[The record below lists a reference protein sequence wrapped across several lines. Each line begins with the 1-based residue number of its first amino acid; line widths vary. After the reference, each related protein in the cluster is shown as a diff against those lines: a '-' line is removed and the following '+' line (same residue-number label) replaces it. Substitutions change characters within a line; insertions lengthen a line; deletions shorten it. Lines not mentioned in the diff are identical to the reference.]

1 MTLDPRLVRPAA
13 LLALLALPAADW
25 ACNPGNAT
33 RAPTTAASAAPT
45 EGHEPGLQRLH
56 KWSDRILQGEAPAS
70 DVCLAELANLGVKT
84 VLSVDGAVP
93 DVARAA
99 RFGLA
104 YVHVPVG
111 YDGITPDEQA
121 RIVRATLDSPG
132 PIYIHCHH
140 GLHRGPAA
148 AAIARIAV
156 DGVSR
161 DEAYKGL
168 EESGCSPAYDGL
180 FASVKNFVPPSA
192 ETLAALPPL
201 PSAVKPQGIQDAMV
215 HADER
220 WSYVEAL
227 KAANW
232 SAPADQPDKTP
243 AHELTILREVFREFD
258 RLDAAQAKGDDFLAH
273 SRAVQQRIT
282 ELQAALDS
290 RDATACAAVFDALKA
305 DCKSCHVAYRD

>member
-1 MTLDPRLVRPAA
+1 VTFDPRLVRLAA
-13 LLALLALPAADW
+13 LVVLPAAIW
-25 ACNPGNAT
+25 ACNSGNA
-33 RAPTTAASAAPT
+33 APEPTATAAPPAAGLT
-45 EGHEPGLQRLH
+45 PGLQRLH
-56 KWSDRILQGEAPAS
+56 RWSDRILQGEAPAS
-70 DVCLAELANLGVKT
+70 DDCLQELAGLGVKT

-93 DVARAA
+93 DVERAA

-121 RIVRATLDSPG
+121 RIVKAATDSPG

-161 DEAYKGL
+161 EEAYKGL
-168 EESGCSPAYDGL
+168 EDSGCSPAYDGL
-180 FASVKNFVPPSA
+180 FAAVKNFVPPSA
-192 ETLAALPPL
+192 ATLAALPPL
-201 PSAVKPQGIQDAMV
+201 PSVVKPQGIQDAMV

-227 KAANW
+227 QAANW
-232 SAPADQPDKTP
+232 TVPADQPDKTP
-243 AHELTILREVFREFD
+243 AHELTILREVFREID
-258 RLDAAQAKGDDFLAH
+258 RLDEAQARGDDFLAH
-273 SRAVQQRIT
+273 SSAVQQRIT

-290 RDATACAAVFDALKA
+290 RDAAASAAAFDALKA

>member
-1 MTLDPRLVRPAA
+1 VTLDPRLVRLAA
-13 LLALLALPAADW
+13 LLALPTAFW

-33 RAPTTAASAAPT
+33 RETTSTASAAPI
-45 EGHEPGLQRLH
+45 EGHVPGLQRLH
-56 KWSDRILQGEAPAS
+56 RWSDRILQGEAPAS
-70 DVCLAELANLGVKT
+70 DTCLAELADLGVTT

-93 DVARAA
+93 DVERAA

-121 RIVRATLDSPG
+121 RIVKAATDSPG

-161 DEAYKGL
+161 EDAYKGL

-180 FASVKNFVPPSA
+180 FAAVKDFVPPSA

-201 PSAVKPQGIQDAMV
+201 PSAVKPQGIQDGMV

-232 SAPADQPDKTP
+232 IAPADAPDKTP
-243 AHELTILREVFREFD
+243 AHELTILREVFREID
-258 RLDAAQAKGDDFLAH
+258 RLDEAQAKGDDFLAH
-273 SRAVQQRIT
+273 SSSVQQRIT
-282 ELQAALDS
+282 ELQSALGS
-290 RDATACAAVFDALKA
+290 RDAAACAAAFDALKA